1 MPKSLTAVFIS
12 FFSLL
17 MSDPAAAAEKNLRE
31 EWMVW
36 TGKDYHLMDSTSYS
50 GLSTIYVKL
59 DAGKHR
65 GGMLKIS
72 SAEKYFLF
80 INGKLI
86 AEHSGRLLLSVDS
99 LADAHYSSA
108 LLIAVHQEKI
118 NERDLQL
125 SVLDRAQEQARVIIE
140 KPDTWFR
147 DFVIAAGLLI
157 IILFVVISQVN
168 PKLASDY
175 FSVLKIFS
183 LREADDIQAAAR
195 LTSSTN
201 VQFYIS
207 CSLLLGYYL
216 LILFQH
222 LPGTYAI
229 PIQFQSHSFGS
240 AIWQWIKLSTIIL
253 GFFFLKITII
263 FSLTR
268 LFGMRG
274 MARLHFFNWVR
285 LMLIVFGICSI
296 VVFLYFI
303 NHGQRP
309 EFFATFLSVIGAALI
324 GWVLLAFLKLNGK
337 SEHSLFHLF
346 SYICATEI
354 IPLLITVKV
363 LYQ

>member
-1 MPKSLTAVFIS
+1 MI
-12 FFSLL
+12 
-17 MSDPAAAAEKNLRE
+17 
-31 EWMVW
+31 W
-36 TGKDYHLMDSTSYS
+36 TGNEYRLLDSTSGS
-50 GLSTIYVKL
+50 NLSTIYVKL
-59 DAGKHR
+59 DASKHR
-65 GGMLKIS
+65 GGVLVIS
-72 SAEKYFLF
+72 SSVNYFLC
-80 INGKLI
+80 INGKI
-86 AEHSGRLLLSVDS
+86 VAERRGELTLSMDS
-99 LADAHYSSA
+99 LAHAHYSPE
-108 LLIAVHQEKI
+108 LLIAVHQDKI
-118 NERDLQL
+118 NERDLRV
-125 SVLDRAQEQARVIIE
+125 SVLGQGRKPAAAAMG

-157 IILFVVISQVN
+157 IVLFVLISQLN

-175 FSVLKIFS
+175 FSFIKIFS

-201 VQFYIS
+201 IQFYIS
-207 CSLLLGYYL
+207 CSLLLAYCL

-222 LPGTYAI
+222 LPGTYAL
-229 PIQFQSHSFGS
+229 PIKFQSHSFGS
-240 AIWQWIKLSTIIL
+240 AVWQWIKLSTIIL
-253 GFFFLKITII
+253 GFFFVKITII

-285 LMLIVFGICSI
+285 LMLVVFGICSI

-303 NHGQRP
+303 NRGLRP
-309 EFFATFLSVIGAALI
+309 EFFATFLSVISAALI